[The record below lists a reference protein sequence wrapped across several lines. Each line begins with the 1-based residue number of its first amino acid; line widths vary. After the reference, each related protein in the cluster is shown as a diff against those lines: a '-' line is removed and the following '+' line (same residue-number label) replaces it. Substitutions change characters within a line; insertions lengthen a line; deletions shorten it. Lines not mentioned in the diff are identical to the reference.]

1 MRRSLRAGDLERV
14 AAGQTGVGRA
24 GGEGRLGGVGR
35 VGAALARVGLAMSA
49 CCLGVVVLV
58 VCLSTVWLMVGA
70 DDGNLTQSMSIRTW
84 LGADTRLDLALGLV
98 GAIVVLALCR
108 LAWSCG
114 RMLDGPSATWALV
127 VGTLLFQLLVI
138 LALQA
143 RDTYWGDSWMVSD
156 FVDKALAGGV
166 TSLFRGP
173 YRTLF
178 YDARLYFSCY
188 PFQAT
193 FFWLLYGLRLAFGD
207 LAFMAF
213 QVLSALSTSLGV
225 WALMSLVG
233 SLTSSA
239 GARRVAWV
247 LVALCLP
254 MYWLSTFLY
263 GNAMGCGLAL
273 AFLAMQA
280 RAMGERGRAAAQHR
294 DAA

>member
-1 MRRSLRAGDLERV
+1 MRPSRAWG
-14 AAGQTGVGRA
+14 
-24 GGEGRLGGVGR
+24 
-35 VGAALARVGLAMSA
+35 
-49 CCLGVVVLV
+49 LGVVVLV

-114 RMLDGPSATWALV
+114 RMLDGPSATRALV

-178 YDARLYFSCY
+178 YDARLYYGMSFLYPHLHLPVPAAWLGCALPCACPCTGCRRFCTETPWAAALRWRFSRCRR
-188 PFQAT
+188 
-193 FFWLLYGLRLAFGD
+193 GR
-207 LAFMAF
+207 
-213 QVLSALSTSLGV
+213 
-225 WALMSLVG
+225 WA
-233 SLTSSA
+233 SA
-239 GARRVAWV
+239 GA
-247 LVALCLP
+247 LP
-254 MYWLSTFLY
+254 P
-263 GNAMGCGLAL
+263 GGAP
-273 AFLAMQA
+273 A
-280 RAMGERGRAAAQHR
+280 RSCRLRWRCA
-294 DAA
+294 

>member
-1 MRRSLRAGDLERV
+1 MRRSLRAADLERV

-98 GAIVVLALCR
+98 GAIVVLALCC
-108 LAWSCG
+108 LAWNRG

-143 RDTYWGDSWMVSD
+143 YDTYWGDSWMVSD
-156 FVDKALAGGV
+156 FVDEALAGGV

-233 SLTSSA
+233 SLTSST

-247 LVALCLP
+247 VVALCLP

-280 RAMGERGRAAAQHR
+280 RASST
-294 DAA
+294 

>member
-1 MRRSLRAGDLERV
+1 MRRSSRAADLERV

-24 GGEGRLGGVGR
+24 GGEGRLGGAGR

-49 CCLGVVVLV
+49 CCLGVVALV

-108 LAWSCG
+108 LVWSRG

-156 FVDKALAGGV
+156 FVDEALA
-166 TSLFRGP
+166 
-173 YRTLF
+173 
-178 YDARLYFSCY
+178 
-188 PFQAT
+188 
-193 FFWLLYGLRLAFGD
+193 
-207 LAFMAF
+207 
-213 QVLSALSTSLGV
+213 
-225 WALMSLVG
+225 
-233 SLTSSA
+233 
-239 GARRVAWV
+239 
-247 LVALCLP
+247 
-254 MYWLSTFLY
+254 
-263 GNAMGCGLAL
+263 
-273 AFLAMQA
+273 
-280 RAMGERGRAAAQHR
+280 
-294 DAA
+294 